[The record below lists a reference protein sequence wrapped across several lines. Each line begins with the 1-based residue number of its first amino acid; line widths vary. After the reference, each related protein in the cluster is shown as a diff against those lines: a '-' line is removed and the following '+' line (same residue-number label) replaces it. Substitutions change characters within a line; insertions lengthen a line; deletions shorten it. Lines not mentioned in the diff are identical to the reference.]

1 LVLASIQRRLDGLL
15 IEEFADLSKRDSP
28 DLLFTIMGFG
38 KPLTEIQSEGRLAHL
53 KASFGP
59 SLELV
64 ADALSMPLDE
74 VVAHGELATVPRD
87 IGIAAGTV
95 LAGTVGGQRTTVSGL
110 RDGAPVLQFRA
121 TWFCTT
127 ELEPTWDLRETGW
140 KVTVAGDA
148 PMDIEIGLPA
158 RLDQM
163 AGYTAN
169 RAVNAVP
176 YVCAAPP
183 GLRSTV
189 DLPQVIPTLG
199 RPRTGGVS
207 RRGRRGPPR
216 KLPSPILRGKE
227 PPHSIVLGPRIRR
240 LRQIR
245 GPRTRIGGREIWRE
259 PRARGR
265 GLPSYGGVRPG
276 RPPAGVSLVDEPS
289 TAPLD
294 LGEGSSLELR
304 ELSSGI

>member
-1 LVLASIQRRLDGLL
+1 MPRQLELDEVCAILESGTNVVTTRGEFQNPARLDPAVGERVDAACAAGRTSLYGTGSSPGFITEALPLVLASIQRRLDGLL

-140 KVTVAGDA
+140 KLTVAGDA

-199 RPRTGGVS
+199 
-207 RRGRRGPPR
+207 
-216 KLPSPILRGKE
+216 
-227 PPHSIVLGPRIRR
+227 
-240 LRQIR
+240 
-245 GPRTRIGGREIWRE
+245 
-259 PRARGR
+259 
-265 GLPSYGGVRPG
+265 
-276 RPPAGVSLVDEPS
+276 
-289 TAPLD
+289 
-294 LGEGSSLELR
+294 
-304 ELSSGI
+304 